1 MFNIMNIQDVA
12 HTSLST
18 FALFFLSLLHNII
31 FYLFLHGIVARFREL
46 NFYHHIFFSEIITII
61 IIIIIIIIIMIIMI
75 GAAEDVELLSTRL
88 TQSLLLSNWLENNA
102 DLMLQLARDC
112 PPCLA

>member
-1 MFNIMNIQDVA
+1 VNSIFI
-12 HTSLST
+12 
-18 FALFFLSLLHNII
+18 II
-31 FYLFLHGIVARFREL
+31 FL
-46 NFYHHIFFSEIITII
+46 FSEIITII
-61 IIIIIIIIIMIIMI
+61 IIIIIMMIMIIMI